1 MKEYYLQIAGYNIR
15 FVSKS
20 DGPDLTPSGKFSK
33 FISIKGDPDVIINVH
48 SGLYDLPGGT
58 QKVLD
63 APYFE
68 ETDGK
73 IVQRFRSFWSVCK
86 NQDILFIKSKFP
98 HVKDT
103 KPGILKFSL
112 TSREWDLFLQDAA
125 GADPME
131 YPLDGLLLYY
141 LTVIHGDI
149 MIHASG
155 VSYRSKGYLFSGV
168 SGKGKTTMAKLWD
181 RYGARVIHD
190 DRLILRND
198 HGKCVMYNTPVYNDE
213 VPGNAP
219 VSHIFLIEHG
229 HSNKITRLKGAEAVT
244 AMMAN
249 CIQHNWS
256 PEIITRL
263 IDSLAAVCNATEV
276 YKLSFIPDNSV
287 IETIINETG
296 KD

>member
-15 FVSKS
+15 FESKT
-20 DGPDLTPSGKFSK
+20 DGPDLTPSGRFSK
-33 FISIKGDPDVIINVH
+33 FISTKGDPDVIINVH

-68 ETDGK
+68 EIDGK
-73 IVQRFRSFWSVCK
+73 RIQKCRSFWSVCK
-86 NQDILFIKSKFP
+86 NQDVLFIKSKFP
-98 HVKDT
+98 HVNDA

-125 GADPME
+125 VADPME

-141 LTVIHGDI
+141 LTVIHRDI

-155 VSYRSKGYLFSGV
+155 VSYRSNGFLFSGV

-198 HGKCVMYNTPVYNDE
+198 HGKCIMYNTPVYKNE

-219 VSHIFLIEHG
+219 VSHIFIIEHG

-244 AMMAN
+244 ALMAN

-256 PEIITRL
+256 PEIINRL
-263 IDSLAAVCNATEV
+263 IDSLADVCAATEV